1 MTTSSK
7 DKDIY
12 HYTLRVERDVAKAF
26 NEIAKEN
33 ERTGSA
39 LLRQFM
45 KEYIKKH
52 KQQSLK
58 L

>member
-1 MTTSSK
+1 MTTSNK

-12 HYTLRVERDVAKAF
+12 HYTLRVERELAQTF
-26 NEIAKEN
+26 NAIAKEN

-39 LLRQFM
+39 LLREFM

-52 KQQSLK
+52 GQGK
-58 L
+58 LF